1 MGLLQ
6 RLLGLPNTDPIKM
19 RRAAQDYQAAPL
31 PMIPTV
37 PLAQGGAPGP
47 QPIRPQAPPMSPDM
61 ELKLAG
67 DPLSA
72 LLPRPSDAPMDM
84 SSGQI
89 QRGAMGGPSRGMEPF
104 SAPQGMPQQ
113 LDLGADL
120 RAAMMRAQAQPQS
133 DPMLDWYRSE
143 GQRDLN
149 NLQEGR
155 DYYSRSAQDYES
167 RLGRTDRPR
176 WW

>member
-1 MGLLQ
+1 MGILS
-6 RLLGLPNTDPIKM
+6 RLLGLPQTEPIKM
-19 RRAAQDYQAAPL
+19 MRPTQDYQAPPM

-47 QPIRPQAPPMSPDM
+47 QPMRPQAPPMSPDL
-61 ELKLAG
+61 ELKIAG
-67 DPLSA
+67 DPLSQ
-72 LLPRPSDAPMDM
+72 LQWQQGDAPLDM
-84 SSGQI
+84 SNGQI
-89 QRGAMGGPSRGMEPF
+89 QRGVGGPQRGMEPL
-104 SAPQGMPQQ
+104 SAPQGIPQ
-113 LDLGADL
+113 LDLGADM

-167 RLGRTDRPR
+167 RLGRTDRRR